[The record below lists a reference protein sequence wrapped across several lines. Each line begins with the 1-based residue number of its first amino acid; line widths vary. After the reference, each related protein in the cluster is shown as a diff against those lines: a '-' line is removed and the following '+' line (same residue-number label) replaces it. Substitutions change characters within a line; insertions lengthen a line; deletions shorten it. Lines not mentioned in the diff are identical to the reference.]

1 MFINEYEEILFDV
14 IIYLIGECNYGGR
27 VIDDNDRFVMK
38 IFLKNIYN
46 YLDMC
51 VFIGCFN

>member
-38 IFLKNIYN
+38 IFLKK
-46 YLDMC
+46 YL
-51 VFIGCFN
+51 